1 MGLDAIFFIFSML
14 SLKPI
19 FSLSSFTF
27 IKRLSSSSLFA
38 TKVVSSAYLRLLMF
52 LPAILILD
60 CASFSWAF
68 HMRYSAYELNK
79 QGDNL
84 QPWCTPFPIWNQPIV
99 SCKVLTVA
107 CCPAYRLL
115 RRQVVVWYSY
125 LFMNFPVCCDPHK
138 GFSVVSEAEVDLGG
152 GGGKEQFHSFFCD
165 PMNVGNLIS
174 SSFAF
179 SKSRLYIWKLSYC
192 WSLTWRILSIILI
205 ACAMLCL
212 VTQSCPALYDPM
224 DYSPPGSSVHGDS
237 PIKKEYW
244 SELPCPPPGDLPNPG
259 TEPRSSTMQADSLP
273 AEPPAKPM
281 NLINRRELW

>member
-1 MGLDAIFFIFSML
+1 MI
-14 SLKPI
+14 
-19 FSLSSFTF
+19 
-27 IKRLSSSSLFA
+27 
-38 TKVVSSAYLRLLMF
+38 
-52 LPAILILD
+52 
-60 CASFSWAF
+60 
-68 HMRYSAYELNK
+68 H
-79 QGDNL
+79 
-84 QPWCTPFPIWNQPIV
+84 
-99 SCKVLTVA
+99 TV
-107 CCPAYRLL
+107 
-115 RRQVVVWYSY
+115 
-125 LFMNFPVCCDPHK
+125 K

-179 SKSRLYIWKLSYC
+179 SKSRLYIWKFSYC

-212 VTQSCPALYDPM
+212 VTQPCPTLYDPM

-259 TEPRSSTMQADSLP
+259 TEPRSSSLQADSLP
-273 AEPPAKPM
+273 SEWPRKPK
-281 NLINRRELW
+281 NTGVGSLSLL